1 MYNMYNNKMEG
12 DGFAGSFY
20 NNLRALVTLVDHL
33 RDAGLQKYIKLPR
46 IVTLGVQSSGK
57 SSVLESIVG
66 LNFLPRGEGVCTRRP
81 LELRLVH
88 VYDDTKPYAVFESV
102 AGQLTDFDKVRETIE
117 KLTDQKAG
125 RNKGIVDDPIVLTI
139 YSSTCPD
146 LTLIDL
152 PGITRIPLA
161 GSDQPDDIERITKE
175 MAYRYISD
183 PRTIILCVIPANT
196 DLSTSEGL
204 MMARKV
210 DPQGLRTVGVI
221 TKIDIMDRG
230 TNARRVLEGKEIPLR
245 LGYVGVKNRS
255 QEDISNR
262 VRVENALNEERE
274 FFSKHLVYST
284 MPPGYLGTEVLSNK
298 LTKVLFTH
306 IKHILPEILKE
317 TLHRI
322 KDCEDRLQDLGPS
335 APIEPR
341 QKTQLIW
348 NMVTDYCEIFKNIIR
363 GKFDRRKSSKITKD
377 LSGGAT
383 IKSYFNNLLDTY
395 AGNYKCTDEY
405 SDKDIQ
411 KAMQMHEGD
420 NIPGFPSVDVF
431 MFLLQPQ
438 LEQLKLPVLDCL
450 ADVHSH
456 LEQLAHKI
464 IERVFYRFPTLAGEL
479 SEQASQILM
488 KEKEE
493 CRVIVES
500 IIDAEEGYIFTND
513 LEYLTKRTDIIPKAE
528 GKAVRDA
535 ESVFVQEIRS
545 RIDVYFSLVVRNVRD
560 TVPKVIGYFLV
571 RSVMDKMQMHL
582 YEFINQNEL
591 VLNLVSEPAHI
602 STERD
607 ALRKQLV
614 TLRKAEKILKHDPSM
629 ASQAEAYEEEIKQQ
643 ELALQKKEDE
653 SKRKIDD
660 SKEEELIPPRKEAPA
675 SSFSNPAPV
684 EKRELKPVPDNK
696 AQFATAAPSTSLFGD
711 FEPKRTVPS
720 KSVSKDRPL
729 F

>member
-1 MYNMYNNKMEG
+1 
-12 DGFAGSFY
+12 
-20 NNLRALVTLVDHL
+20 
-33 RDAGLQKYIKLPR
+33 
-46 IVTLGVQSSGK
+46 
-57 SSVLESIVG
+57 
-66 LNFLPRGEGVCTRRP
+66 
-81 LELRLVH
+81 
-88 VYDDTKPYAVFESV
+88 
-102 AGQLTDFDKVRETIE
+102 
-117 KLTDQKAG
+117 
-125 RNKGIVDDPIVLTI
+125 
-139 YSSTCPD
+139 
-146 LTLIDL
+146 
-152 PGITRIPLA
+152 
-161 GSDQPDDIERITKE
+161 
-175 MAYRYISD
+175 
-183 PRTIILCVIPANT
+183 
-196 DLSTSEGL
+196 
-204 MMARKV
+204 
-210 DPQGLRTVGVI
+210 
-221 TKIDIMDRG
+221 
-230 TNARRVLEGKEIPLR
+230 
-245 LGYVGVKNRS
+245 
-255 QEDISNR
+255 
-262 VRVENALNEERE
+262 
-274 FFSKHLVYST
+274 
-284 MPPGYLGTEVLSNK
+284 
-298 LTKVLFTH
+298 
-306 IKHILPEILKE
+306 
-317 TLHRI
+317 
-322 KDCEDRLQDLGPS
+322 
-335 APIEPR
+335 
-341 QKTQLIW
+341 
-348 NMVTDYCEIFKNIIR
+348 
-363 GKFDRRKSSKITKD
+363 
-377 LSGGAT
+377 
-383 IKSYFNNLLDTY
+383 
-395 AGNYKCTDEY
+395 
-405 SDKDIQ
+405 
-411 KAMQMHEGD
+411 
-420 NIPGFPSVDVF
+420 
-431 MFLLQPQ
+431 
-438 LEQLKLPVLDCL
+438 
-450 ADVHSH
+450 
-456 LEQLAHKI
+456 
-464 IERVFYRFPTLAGEL
+464 
-479 SEQASQILM
+479 M